1 MTPDP
6 LDAAL
11 RPFLRESATLID
23 HRIAD
28 AARHGLA
35 ADIAS
40 AVQRIDEL
48 HGKLSG
54 PGSLMERARRD
65 FFRRSVR
72 HHRRTMDSDILRV
85 DIPVDVWR
93 ELEDIAASGSILGRD
108 LAAESADNA
117 GSSKRTMSVVHNAYG
132 VDRPDMRAV
141 AFKGWQDR
149 QANLWKQWTKSVLTD
164 TQMNI
169 HYAAMHILIDPEKR

>member
-28 AARHGLA
+28 ASRHGLA

-54 PGSLMERARRD
+54 HGSLIERARRD

-72 HHRRTMDSDILRV
+72 HHRRTMDPDILRT
-85 DIPVDVWR
+85 DIPTDVFR
-93 ELEDIAASGSILGRD
+93 ELEDIAATGSILGRD
-108 LAAESADNA
+108 LAAESTDNA
-117 GSSKRTMSVVHNAYG
+117 ASSKRTMNVAHHAYG
-132 VDRPDMRAV
+132 LDRPGMRAV
-141 AFKGWQDR
+141 AFRGWQDR
-149 QANLWKQWTKSVLTD
+149 QAAAWKAWAKSVLTD

-169 HYAAMHILIDPEKR
+169 HYAAMHILIDPSMR